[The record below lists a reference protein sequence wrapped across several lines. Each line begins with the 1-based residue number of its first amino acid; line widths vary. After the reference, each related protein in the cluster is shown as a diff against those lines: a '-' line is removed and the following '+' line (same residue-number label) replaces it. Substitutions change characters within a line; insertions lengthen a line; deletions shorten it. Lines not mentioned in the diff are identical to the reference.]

1 MNILYE
7 ETCRARYRGV
17 LSTGASVRLESGVHT
32 FLVYA
37 GIHQP
42 GSPSNLIAPEFMGLN
57 LQFPDPSSW

>member
-17 LSTGASVRLESGVHT
+17 PSIGASMRLESGVHT
-32 FLVYA
+32 FPVCA

-42 GSPSNLIAPEFMGLN
+42 GSSSNLIAPELMALN
-57 LQFPDPSSW
+57 LQFPDASPW